1 MKSILEFLKST
12 LIGGLFVVLPVVI
25 LLMLLRELVGMAD
38 ALVDPLV
45 QMLPVKSLGGI
56 DMARLV
62 AWLSVIL
69 VCFFTGLAAK
79 AGFGV
84 MIGSWFERIFLMRIP
99 GYSMIKGLT
108 GSFGG
113 DQTRSDFK
121 PAIIMAG
128 ENTWELAFIVEEL
141 ENDNF
146 TVFVP
151 TAPTPSMGRIYFVG
165 KERIRKLDAS
175 MGSAMN
181 CVMQWGIGSKE
192 LFSPA
197 EKSGGAV
204 KPPE

>member
-12 LIGGLFVVLPVVI
+12 LIGGLFVVLPVAI
-25 LLMLLRELVGMAD
+25 LLLLLRELVGMAD

-45 QMLPVKSLGGI
+45 QLLPVESLGGI

-69 VCFFTGLAAK
+69 VCFLTGLAAK
-79 AGFGV
+79 AGFSA
-84 MIGSWFERIFLMRIP
+84 MIGNWFERVVLMRIP

-108 GSFGG
+108 GSFAA
-113 DQTRSDFK
+113 DQGESGFK
-121 PAIIMAG
+121 PAVMLVADD
-128 ENTWELAFIVEEL
+128 TWELAFIVEEL
-141 ENDNF
+141 QNDNF

-151 TAPTPSMGRIYFVG
+151 TAPTPNMGRIYFVG
-165 KERIRKLDAS
+165 KDRIRKLDAS

-192 LFSPA
+192 LFGPA
-197 EKSGGAV
+197 EKSGGAA
-204 KPPE
+204 ELS